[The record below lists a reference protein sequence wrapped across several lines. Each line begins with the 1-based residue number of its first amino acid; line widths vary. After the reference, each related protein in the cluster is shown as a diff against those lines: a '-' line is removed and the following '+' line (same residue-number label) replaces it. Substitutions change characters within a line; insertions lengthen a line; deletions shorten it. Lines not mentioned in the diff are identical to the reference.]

1 MSSDGDGGDHDDN
14 SDGGDVLKEVSSDV
28 DGGDVLKQ
36 VAPVINS
43 GPVLH

>member
-14 SDGGDVLKEVSSDV
+14 G